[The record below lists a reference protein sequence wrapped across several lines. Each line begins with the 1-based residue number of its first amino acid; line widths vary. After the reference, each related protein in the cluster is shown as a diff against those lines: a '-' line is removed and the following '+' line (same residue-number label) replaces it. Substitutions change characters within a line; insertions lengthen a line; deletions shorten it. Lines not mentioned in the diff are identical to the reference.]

1 MLDQSTSGDQ
11 AIASHGWNKNLM
23 LPAKEEVG
31 VRSTQRRFAIEDYQ
45 VARWFQKKTEN
56 WPNHPLVQSC

>member
-45 VARWFQKKTEN
+45 VARWFQKKN
-56 WPNHPLVQSC
+56 